1 MKYFLYLNNDIVNSI
16 ISQAEQGLITEF
28 MNESENSSGNIF
40 NKETKVGA
48 LAKLSS
54 TFYRFFG
61 AEAEFDYEHTRTNS
75 SQDNHVS
82 KDIVQ
87 KTLHDAAYNIAYD
100 YISEQL
106 NREQVEDL
114 GEYVEISGDFQYI
127 DFKTLVSYFNENGL
141 IDFIKK
147 EELKKIE
154 ERIDT
159 EFASLNR
166 EGSRNNQQE
175 FNRRKRE
182 AKETIDNKYKE
193 IQGIIN
199 LLRNLLPCN
208 RMYISNKGY
217 IIPIDD
223 RYLRD
228 YPESF
233 GFKYGGLMTCLGYVT
248 NIIGKDTHIEDNSNA
263 FASLQHGINES
274 LRSILPLKEEDLF
287 IITPIAIYYT
297 NSESQNSTAVPEG
310 TAVDPQI

>member
-28 MNESENSSGNIF
+28 MNESENRSGKTF
-40 NKETKVGA
+40 DKETKVGA

-61 AEAEFDYEHTRTNS
+61 AEAEFDYEQSRKTSTK
-75 SQDNHVS
+75 DNHVS

-106 NREQVEDL
+106 NRAEVEDL
-114 GEYVEISGDFQYI
+114 GEYVEITGDFQYI
-127 DFKTLVSYFNENGL
+127 DFKSLVSYFNENGM

-154 ERIDT
+154 MQIDT
-159 EFASLNR
+159 ESESLNR
-166 EGSRNNQQE
+166 EARRNNQQE
-175 FNRRKRE
+175 INRRKRA
-182 AKETIDNKYKE
+182 AKDTIDNKYKQ
-193 IQGIIN
+193 IDDIIK
-199 LLRNLLPCN
+199 LLHNILPCD
-208 RMYISNKGY
+208 RMYISNRGY

-233 GFKYGGLMTCLGYVT
+233 GFKYGGSMTCLGYVT
-248 NIIGKDTHIEDNSNA
+248 NIIGKDTHLEDNSNV

-274 LRSILPLKEEDLF
+274 LRSILPLSDDNLY

-297 NSESQNSTAVPEG
+297 NNEAHNHTVTTEDTSV
-310 TAVDPQI
+310 

>member
-1 MKYFLYLNNDIVNSI
+1 
-16 ISQAEQGLITEF
+16 
-28 MNESENSSGNIF
+28 MNENENSSGKSF
-40 NKETKVGA
+40 DKETKVEA

-61 AEAEFDYEHTRTNS
+61 AEAEFDYEHTKTNGTH
-75 SQDNHVS
+75 DNHVS

-100 YISEQL
+100 YISEHL
-106 NREQVEDL
+106 NKAQVKDL
-114 GEYVEISGDFQYI
+114 EEYVEISGDFQYI
-127 DFKTLVSYFNENGL
+127 DFKSLVSYFNENGL

-147 EELKKIE
+147 EELKKIKIQ
-154 ERIDT
+154 IDT
-159 EFASLNR
+159 EFESLNR
-166 EGSRNNQQE
+166 KARRNNQQE
-175 FNRRKRE
+175 ISRRKRV
-182 AKETIDNKYKE
+182 AKDAIDNKYKE
-193 IQGIIN
+193 IDDIIK
-199 LLRNLLPCN
+199 LLHNILPCD

-233 GFKYGGLMTCLGYVT
+233 GFKYGGSMTCLGYVT

-274 LRSILPLKEEDLF
+274 LRSILPLSDDNLY

-297 NSESQNSTAVPEG
+297 NNEAQNHTVSLEDTSV
-310 TAVDPQI
+310 

>member
-28 MNESENSSGNIF
+28 MNESENSSGKTF
-40 NKETKVGA
+40 DKETKVGA

-75 SQDNHVS
+75 TQDNHVS

-106 NREQVEDL
+106 NRAGVEDL

-127 DFKTLVSYFNENGL
+127 DFKSLVSYFNENGL

-154 ERIDT
+154 IQIDT
-159 EFASLNR
+159 ESESLNR
-166 EGSRNNQQE
+166 ETRRNNQQDI
-175 FNRRKRE
+175 NRRKRA
-182 AKETIDNKYKE
+182 AKDAIDKKYKQ
-193 IQGIIN
+193 IDDIIK
-199 LLRNLLPCN
+199 LLHNILPCD

-223 RYLRD
+223 RFLRD

-233 GFKYGGLMTCLGYVT
+233 GFKYGGSMTCLGYVT
-248 NIIGKDTHIEDNSNA
+248 NIIGKDSHIEDNGNA

-274 LRSILPLKEEDLF
+274 LRSILPLSDDNLY
-287 IITPIAIYYT
+287 IITPIAIYYS
-297 NSESQNSTAVPEG
+297 NNEAHNSTAAPEG
-310 TAVDPQI
+310 TAVNTQI